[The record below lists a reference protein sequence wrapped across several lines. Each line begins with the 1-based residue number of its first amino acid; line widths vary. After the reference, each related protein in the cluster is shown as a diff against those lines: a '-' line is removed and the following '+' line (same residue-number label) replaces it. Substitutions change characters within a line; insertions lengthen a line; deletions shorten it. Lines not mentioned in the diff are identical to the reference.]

1 MKLKAILKVWLPF
14 AVVITVFSMLVYATV
29 QQVYRQGAND
39 PQIQMANDAADA
51 LNSGSSIESIVPQE
65 KVFFAKSLA
74 PFFLIFNSSEQPV
87 AGSGILNN
95 SLQTLPNGVLDYAKE
110 HGENRVTWQPQSG
123 VRVAVVIV
131 PYKDGFVLAGRNLRE
146 VEAREAQVSGFV
158 VISWTLALIATFI
171 VIAFGGYFLVREK

>member
-1 MKLKAILKVWLPF
+1 
-14 AVVITVFSMLVYATV
+14 
-29 QQVYRQGAND
+29 
-39 PQIQMANDAADA
+39 MANDAADA

-65 KVFFAKSLA
+65 EVLFAKSLA

-95 SLQTLPNGVLDYAKE
+95 SLQTLPDGVLDYAKE

-123 VRVAVVIV
+123 VRIAVVVV

-158 VISWTLALIATFI
+158 VATWILALIATFI
-171 VIAFGGYFLVREK
+171 MIAFGEYFL

>member
-39 PQIQMANDAADA
+39 PQIQMANDAADH